1 VGCGVGLEVA
11 AKWTRADLLRQPHHH
26 VLLRRRRVLHRPPR
40 VRSPVAPQPRTAFP
54 THRRKEG
61 GADSGAR
68 GASLGAGDNPFA
80 AVDGD
85 VHGAG
90 VEVERYPERLAR
102 LEPAFGLL
110 PSRGAAAAGA
120 SYQERQCY
128 SFNRRLMKAV
138 RVN

>member
-1 VGCGVGLEVA
+1 VGLEVG
-11 AKWTRADLLRQPHHH
+11 AKWIRADLLCQPHRH
-26 VLLRRRRVLHRPPR
+26 VLLRRSCVLHRPPS

-54 THRRKEG
+54 THCRKEG

-68 GASLGAGDNPFA
+68 GAALGAGDNPFA
-80 AVDGD
+80 AVDRD

-110 PSRGAAAAGA
+110 PNRGAAAARGKL
-120 SYQERQCY
+120 SGTP
-128 SFNRRLMKAV
+128 M
-138 RVN
+138 